1 MMERVEVMYM
11 KRLMWLEEK
20 NSKPKSA
27 ANDVLWAAIIA
38 RRDVAVAR
46 FEMFNLPVRFAD
58 RTGQGN

>member
-1 MMERVEVMYM
+1 M